1 MPSLDEVLA
10 AGWDFECQGL
20 DEPTGER
27 WKQYRSRRQ
36 PLLVKLT
43 RWSDADGTLL
53 ADEYLFDGQSYGS
66 AAEAVGASSLM
77 PEPSA
82 EISKAKAQEALF
94 GIHDAWNVRDIE
106 RFLSFCVDDLA
117 YWINVGPG
125 GGHILFG
132 KDQVAQRLRTWD
144 SIESRSVPRDSTFK
158 DGVIRA
164 NIEFSMK
171 NLSSGQ
177 SFVSVL
183 RQVLMF
189 RDEKICRMEQY
200 FNGPST
206 VALMAAIKEG
216 SDGP

>member
-43 RWSDADGTLL
+43 RWSDSDGTLL
-53 ADEYLFDGQSYGS
+53 AHEYLFDGQSYES

-125 GGHILFG
+125 GGLILFG
-132 KDQVAQRLRTWD
+132 KEQVAQRLKAWD
-144 SIESRSVPRDSTFK
+144 TIESRSVPRDFTFK
-158 DGVIRA
+158 AGVITA
-164 NIEFSMK
+164 SIDFSMT
-171 NLSSGQ
+171 NLSTGQ
-177 SFVSVL
+177 SFASGL

-206 VALMAAIKEG
+206 AALISAIKEG

>member
-10 AGWDFECQGL
+10 GGWDFECQGL
-20 DEPTGER
+20 DEPAGER
-27 WKQYRSRRQ
+27 WKQYRSRMQ

-43 RWSDADGTLL
+43 RWSDVDGTLL
-53 ADEYLFDGQSYGS
+53 ANEYLFDGQSFES
-66 AAEAVGASSLM
+66 AAEAVGASNRM

-94 GIHDAWNVRDIE
+94 GIHAAWNARDIE

-117 YWINVGPG
+117 YWINVGPRG
-125 GGHILFG
+125 GLILFG
-132 KDQVAQRLRTWD
+132 KDQVSQRLKTWD
-144 SIESRSVPRDSTFK
+144 NVESLSVPRDFTFK

-164 NIEFSMK
+164 NIEFSMT
-171 NLSSGQ
+171 NLATGQ
-177 SFVSVL
+177 SFVSGL

-206 VALMAAIKEG
+206 AALITAIKEG
-216 SDGP
+216 GEGP

>member
-10 AGWDFECQGL
+10 GGWDFECQGL

-43 RWSDADGTLL
+43 RWSDVDGALL
-53 ADEYLFDGQSYGS
+53 ANEYIFDGQSFDS
-66 AAEAVGASSLM
+66 AAEAVGASRLM

-82 EISKAKAQEALF
+82 AISKAKAQEVLF
-94 GIHDAWNVRDIE
+94 GIHEAWNARDIE

-117 YWINVGPG
+117 FWINDRPG
-125 GGHILFG
+125 GGLILFG
-132 KDQVAQRLRTWD
+132 KEQVGQRLKTWD
-144 SIESRSVPRDSTFK
+144 AIESRSVPRDFTFK

-164 NIEFSMK
+164 NFEFSMK
-171 NLSSGQ
+171 NPASGQ
-177 SFVSVL
+177 SFVSGL
-183 RQVLMF
+183 RQVIMF

-206 VALMAAIKEG
+206 VALIAAIKAG
-216 SDGP
+216 GDGP

>member
-1 MPSLDEVLA
+1 MPSLDEVLE

-20 DEPTGER
+20 DEPAGER
-27 WKQYRSRRQ
+27 WQQYRSKVQ

-43 RWSDADGTLL
+43 RWSNVDGTLL
-53 ADEYLFDGQSYGS
+53 ASEYLFDGQSFEN
-66 AAEAVGASSLM
+66 AAEAVGASNQM
-77 PEPSA
+77 PAPSI
-82 EISKAKAQEALF
+82 EISKAKAQDALF
-94 GIHDAWNVRDIE
+94 GIHDAWNARDIE

-117 YWINVGPG
+117 YWINVGPRG
-125 GGHILFG
+125 GLILFG
-132 KDQVAQRLRTWD
+132 KEQVGERLRGWD
-144 SIESRSVPRDSTFK
+144 GVESLSVPRDFTFK

-177 SFVSVL
+177 SFVSGL

-206 VALMAAIKEG
+206 AALITAIKEG